1 MRPYMTPIVTAAAC
15 TAAFLLGV
23 FASAAATIEER
34 NKAWEGV
41 IVVKDGKVVTN
52 PSTLT
57 PRELARSQI
66 IDRQPSLIGF
76 GCAGMGS
83 RAMVGQEFDEF
94 PACSEIKTLN

>member
-1 MRPYMTPIVTAAAC
+1 MRPYMVPLVAAAALS
-15 TAAFLLGV
+15 AAFLGGV
-23 FASAAATIEER
+23 FVSAAANLEAR
-34 NKAWEGV
+34 DKAWEEV
-41 IVVKDGKVVTN
+41 LVVKDGKLVAK
-52 PSTLT
+52 PSALT

-94 PACSEIKTLN
+94 PACREIKTLN